1 MNNIKANSKIDVKT
15 LAELVKL
22 MDASNLKLLEVCDG
36 DVKIRLEKNT
46 AELANAPVHVIHAP
60 TAKPEPVL
68 KPESKSEVI
77 DFNKLNE
84 VRSPLVGVFYA
95 SLSPDSLPFAKIGQ
109 KIKKGD
115 VLCIIEAMKQM
126 NEITAEANGEIADIC
141 VKNGDIVEYN
151 QVLFKIY

>member
-1 MNNIKANSKIDVKT
+1 MNSTKIDTKT
-15 LAELVKL
+15 IAELAKL
-22 MDASNLKLLEVCDG
+22 MGTANLTLLEVCEG
-36 DVKIRLEKNT
+36 ETKIRLERSAAGSVFAPAAQQIPAARIET
-46 AELANAPVHVIHAP
+46 VSVGAE
-60 TAKPEPVL
+60 
-68 KPESKSEVI
+68 SRSEVV

-95 SLSPDSLPFAKIGQ
+95 SPSPDSPPFVKIGQ

-126 NEITAEANGEIADIC
+126 NDITAEVDGEIADIC
-141 VKNGDIVEYN
+141 VKNGDIIEFN